1 MRSSRA
7 LALYVMQ
14 RWFRLRAG
22 GLTAAGGMMSYGGSF
37 TDAYRLIGVYTR
49 RILKSEKRAD
59 LPVQQA
65 TQVELIINMNTAWR

>member
-1 MRSSRA
+1 
-7 LALYVMQ
+7 
-14 RWFRLRAG
+14 
-22 GLTAAGGMMSYGGSF
+22 MSYGGSF

>member
-1 MRSSRA
+1 
-7 LALYVMQ
+7 
-14 RWFRLRAG
+14 
-22 GLTAAGGMMSYGGSF
+22 MSYGGSF

-65 TQVELIINMNTAWR
+65 RRSSRMALGLFPNRAAWPGRRGIE

>member
-1 MRSSRA
+1 
-7 LALYVMQ
+7 
-14 RWFRLRAG
+14 
-22 GLTAAGGMMSYGGSF
+22 MSYGGSF

-65 TQVELIINMNTAWR
+65 RRSSRMALGLFPNRMR

>member
-1 MRSSRA
+1 LRSSTGPGA
-7 LALYVMQ
+7 LCNATLVQ
-14 RWFRLRAG
+14 LHAG